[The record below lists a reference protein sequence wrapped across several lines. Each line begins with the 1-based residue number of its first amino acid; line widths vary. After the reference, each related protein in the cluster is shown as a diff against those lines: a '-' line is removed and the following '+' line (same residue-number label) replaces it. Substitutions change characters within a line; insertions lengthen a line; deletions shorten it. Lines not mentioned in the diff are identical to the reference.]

1 MMSFA
6 CARTVRLMLAAAAV
20 GTALLGCAWTA
31 DAAALHPAPP
41 LQPRDEM
48 PVGGNYSRTPEDN
61 GEAPLFK
68 PGAEAMAWE
77 AFRVGDSEEWLPFE
91 RLKEVNQPYWPG
103 EYTWLR
109 SEMPG
114 IRQDSY
120 LMLTGVNYHFEIY
133 VDDILIHRNGD
144 MTRDAFAIE
153 GARPLFVH
161 LPPAPE
167 PFELT
172 MRIYTPL
179 KMNELGTI
187 KYGSLDELKMGL
199 VREHINGMIVLALF
213 LASGLLALGIY
224 AINREH
230 RSNVYFALFALTIGL
245 KLLLELPA
253 LDLFFDLSAVQLH
266 ANGPVTALM
275 ICVFIEYFIR
285 VLHPPFARTIRI
297 VGLSMLVGSILYSA
311 ALRWLPDIVIA
322 LNPVLAFSYPILLSA
337 VSAVCLRLLVPA
349 WNKRN
354 AADVRWFG
362 YGFSCF
368 FLITLI
374 AAPLALLSNRFPE
387 WFDAVAARINETAN
401 LSLNLSVLLIVVFC
415 SGNVVHFASRLFR
428 RTREQSRRLNE
439 QNTDLQRMHL
449 ELEQW
454 NVSLETQV
462 EQRTLAV
469 RNLLDK
475 VGQGF
480 LSVAEDLLI
489 MPEYSVECERLLGPD
504 LAGQPLSLLV
514 YAADMTER
522 GFFEDLMQQII
533 RERDE
538 VQVEM
543 LLSLLPGEVRI
554 HGRHVELQF
563 KKLDDEA
570 GMPSRVM
577 VIMTD
582 ISDRRRLEV
591 EMEQERRMLRMVV
604 RVVTFYAIFKEL
616 TEDYKLFATTGI
628 RSIMAA
634 DASLTDKIDE
644 LLRHAHTFKGNWA
657 QMDFLVVVEKLHD
670 FETRLLDW
678 RQQADDRNDGDLPS
692 EFAEWLAAIDC
703 FSWLDADMQ
712 VLRGMLGDRFTD
724 ESETVT
730 VRKEKLVQLQRMIAE
745 LFPSAEGTRII
756 EELRRLGCKPMRDLL
771 SIYPDYVQR
780 LADKLGKSVYPLSVE
795 GGEFV
800 VDHERYLPLVRSL
813 SHIFS
818 NMVDHGIE
826 TPEARASFGKTR
838 SGKISCRIE
847 ASATDGNFT
856 IAIANDGSIIDT
868 ADIRQI
874 ALDKGLATAAEFDA
888 ASREEQLMFI
898 FHDSFSTRRTVSHFS
913 GRGFGL
919 SAVKHAVEALHGR
932 VSVTSDAVQGTVFRF
947 TVPQI

>member
-1 MMSFA
+1 MILFA
-6 CARTVRLMLAAAAV
+6 CARSVRLMLAVAAV

-31 DAAALHPAPP
+31 DAAALQPAPP

-61 GEAPLFK
+61 GKEPLFK

-77 AFRVGDSEEWLPFE
+77 AFRIGDSVEWLPFE

-120 LMLTGVNYHFEIY
+120 LMMTGVNYHFEIY
-133 VDDILIHRNGD
+133 VDGILIHRNGD
-144 MTRDAFAIE
+144 MTRDSFAIE

-161 LPPAPE
+161 LPPGPE

-179 KMNELGTI
+179 LMNELGTI

-213 LASGLLALGIY
+213 FSFGLLALGIH

-266 ANGPVTALM
+266 ASGPVTALM
-275 ICVFIEYFIR
+275 ICAFIEYFIR
-285 VLHPPFARTIRI
+285 VLHPPFARTLRI

-337 VSAVCLRLLVPA
+337 ASAVCLRLLVPA

-368 FLITLI
+368 FLINLI
-374 AAPLALLSNRFPE
+374 AAPLALLSDRFPG
-387 WFDAVAARINETAN
+387 WFGAAAAIINEAAN

-428 RTREQSRRLNE
+428 RTREQSQRLNE

-449 ELEQW
+449 QLEQW
-454 NVSLETQV
+454 NITLESQV
-462 EQRTLAV
+462 EQRTLAI

-475 VGQGF
+475 AGQGF

-489 MPEYSVECERLLGPD
+489 MSEYSVECERLLGPD
-504 LAGQPLSLLV
+504 LAGQPLSLLI
-514 YAADMTER
+514 YASDMTEQ

-538 VQVEM
+538 VQVDM

-554 HGRHVELQF
+554 NGRHVELQF

-582 ISDRRRLEV
+582 ISDRRRLEAA
-591 EMEQERRMLRMVV
+591 MEQERRMLRMVV
-604 RVVTFYAIFKEL
+604 RVVTFYAMFKEL
-616 TEDYKLFATTGI
+616 TEDYKLFAATGI
-628 RSIMAA
+628 RSIMAV
-634 DASLTDKIDE
+634 DAPLADKIDE

-657 QMDFLVVVEKLHD
+657 QLDFLAVVDGLHD
-670 FETRLLDW
+670 FETCLLDW
-678 RQQADDRNDGDLPS
+678 RQQADDRNDGDMPR

-703 FSWLDADMQ
+703 FCWLDADMQ
-712 VLRGMLGDRFTD
+712 VLRDMLGDRFTD
-724 ESETVT
+724 ESETVS
-730 VRKEKLVQLQRMIAE
+730 VKKEKLVQLQRMIAE

-780 LADKLGKSVYPLSVE
+780 LADRLGKSVYPMSIE

-800 VDHERYLPLVRSL
+800 VDHERYLPLARSL
-813 SHIFS
+813 SHVFS

-826 TPEARASFGKTR
+826 TPEVRASFGKTR
-838 SGKISCRIE
+838 AGTISCRID
-847 ASATDGNFT
+847 AADGNIA

-868 ADIRQI
+868 ADIRRI

-898 FHDSFSTRRTVSHFS
+898 FHDSFSTRRTVSHIS

-919 SAVKHAVEALHGR
+919 SAVKHAVETLHGA
-932 VSVTSDAVQGTVFRF
+932 VSVASDTVQGTVFRF
-947 TVPQI
+947 TVPHIS